1 MPVDILRGSLNT
13 AGHTP
18 MGVAPRL
25 DLRERLTPSEDKNMP
40 ISNTLNF
47 LNIVSSFLPSVLM
60 FYTSIITEIQ

>member
-18 MGVAPRL
+18 IGVAPRF